1 MGRPYE
7 NESKPNMV
15 QVVFDAATE
24 FGGTSLQKVLLTGP
38 DLLNNLT
45 GLLDFFYNS
54 DIELPSV
61 ESSTA

>member
-15 QVVFDAATE
+15 QVVFDAAIE

-38 DLLNNLT
+38 DLLNNLI